1 MGALGF
7 GGLAAC
13 SLALIAFPAPG
24 PAVAAPATQLS
35 ATYCRGVANAGAL
48 AVPDSLAPAVA
59 RAFGLDEQAVKG
71 ASYYRCAGDRL
82 LACVVGANLP
92 CGKADL
98 RRRLPVVD
106 DYCRQNPGS
115 TFIPMAV
122 TGHDTVYAWRCAGAV
137 AAPGA
142 PIERVD
148 RQGFVARVWKPL

>member
-1 MGALGF
+1 MRALSF
-7 GGLAAC
+7 GVLAAC
-13 SLALIAFPAPG
+13 GLSLIAFPAP
-24 PAVAAPATQLS
+24 APAAQLS
-35 ATYCRGVANAGAL
+35 AAYCRSAASTDAR
-48 AVPDSLAPAVA
+48 AVPGSLAPAVA
-59 RAFGLDEQAVKG
+59 KAFGLDEQAVKG
-71 ASYYRCAGDRL
+71 ASYYRCAGRRL

-92 CGKADL
+92 CGRADV
-98 RRRLPVVD
+98 RRRLPGAG

-122 TGHDTVYAWRCAGAV
+122 TGHDTIYAWRCAGAV